1 MTSYQGG
8 LSFDS
13 TGALR
18 VTNSGY
24 SETVLVASSFS
35 GDCSA
40 TVNSAIAS
48 GNTSLRFTRG
58 TYSITADITIPSNT
72 YIVVDEGAVINCTAS
87 RWTGYLSSNVIFEI
101 NGTINALSYTSNAA
115 LNVRKGSWPQYVP
128 AANVTA
134 GSFVV
139 NSYYQIATLG
149 SGTNWTSI
157 GASSATVGVAFKA
170 TGAGTG
176 TGTALPL
183 GASPRT
189 TQNIRGFI
197 ELGGI
202 SSARAANIYVT
213 GKGVVAG
220 DWNTTTYSGWPLSQN
235 LNPPNLLNLGYPYL
249 WDVLY
254 NKGIAI
260 FDTDVTNVDVK
271 EVYGFAGEQVYYD
284 SATGKDVTFEGIYS
298 HDCNFTGLN
307 FNVGASTNMTMR
319 NNTVKN
325 ALQCVELSDG
335 TMQGNTLLNGWSNAV
350 TTGGGFV
357 GTVIIDD
364 NIIKGTNSGN
374 SPLYLAAGSGSASV
388 ITSNNNIET
397 VDATQYNNVALT
409 SGLTTYNAVNN
420 TVTQSGTNKSRTYG
434 TTGVVSDVNG
444 QVSVKGYGGNDQVVL
459 SNGIVFI
466 YDGTYN
472 VAGYNNAPALTPFYL
487 TDTTNVV
494 FMNQGAELQ
503 VTAAGVTN
511 PTVPNMLQKIIT
523 VSQTAAV
530 TLQMPNGATMDS
542 NLVSTF
548 LGINQSFRWSVIN
561 IGSVSG
567 AVTMNFTANGAGH
580 TYVGAATVAIGTSAE
595 FVTRKTGT
603 GAFTTYRIS

>member
-1 MTSYQGG
+1 MAGSH
-8 LSFDS
+8 F
-13 TGALR
+13 TGP
-18 VTNSGY
+18 VY
-24 SETVLVASSFS
+24 SKLGFEGQNWKTIAPQA
-35 GDCSA
+35 SA
-40 TVNSAIAS
+40 TTDVSAAVNAAIA
-48 GNTSLRFTRG
+48 GGGVSLRFTRG
-58 TYSITADITIPSNT
+58 TYSITSDITIPSNT
-72 YIVVDEGAVINCTAS
+72 YIVVDEGAVINCTAA

-134 GSFVV
+134 GSFVIG
-139 NSYYQIATLG
+139 NYYQIATLG

-157 GASSATVGVAFKA
+157 GASSATVGVAFSA

-202 SSARAANIYVT
+202 SSARASNIYVT

-235 LNPPNLLNLGYPYL
+235 LNPPNLLSLGYPYL

-260 FDTDVTNVDVK
+260 FDTDVANVDIK
-271 EVYGFAGEQVYYD
+271 EIYGFAGEQVYYD
-284 SATGKDVTFEGIYS
+284 SATGKDVTFEEIYS
-298 HDCNFTGLN
+298 HDCNFNGLN
-307 FNVGASTNMTMR
+307 FNVGTSTNMTMR
-319 NNTVKN
+319 NNTVKT

-335 TMQGNTLLNGWSNAV
+335 TVQGNTLLNGWSTAI

-364 NIIKGTNSGN
+364 NIIKGTPTGN
-374 SPLYLAAGSGSASV
+374 YPLYLSAGSGSAS
-388 ITSNNNIET
+388 IIASNNNIET
-397 VDATQYNNVALT
+397 VSAIQYNNVALT

-444 QVSVKGYGGNDQVVL
+444 QVAVKGYGGNDQVVL
-459 SNGIVFI
+459 SNGINYF
-466 YDGTYN
+466 YDGSYN
-472 VAGYNNAPALTPFYL
+472 AGGYNNAPALTPYAL
-487 TDTTNVV
+487 SDTTNVV

-503 VTAAGVTN
+503 VTTAGITN
-511 PTVPNMLQKIIT
+511 PSVPNMLQKIIT

-530 TLQMPNGATMDS
+530 TLQMPNGSTMDS
-542 NLVSTF
+542 NLVATF

-561 IGSVSG
+561 IGSASG
-567 AVTMNFTANGAGH
+567 AVTMNFSANGAGH

-603 GAFTTYRIS
+603 GTFTTYRIS